1 MEKLNLTQQK
11 RAFTNQ
17 KKCSTTQNKQK
28 NKAMFSRLLP
38 HPARKWRGP
47 ILVSLSA
54 SWICHLLTCL
64 DIYPLTY
71 SPDPHGAFH
80 PVKPMTHELSRRAL
94 SFGSRLDGR
103 RDGTPCHTT
112 RLDHRHDGR
121 QDGCQKNIDCR
132 DGRHDGPSWRVV
144 CRDSFSCFS

>member
-11 RAFTNQ
+11 RAFANQ
-17 KKCSTTQNKQK
+17 KKCTTTQNKQK
-28 NKAMFSRLLP
+28 TKAMFSRLLP
-38 HPARKWRGP
+38 HPARKRRGP
-47 ILVSLSA
+47 ILVSLGA
-54 SWICHLLTCL
+54 SWICHLLTYL

-80 PVKPMTHELSRRAL
+80 SVKPMTHELSRRAL
-94 SFGSRLDGR
+94 SFGRRLDGR
-103 RDGTPCHTT
+103 RDGTPSHDPSWPPSWRPSR
-112 RLDHRHDGR
+112 RLP
-121 QDGCQKNIDCR
+121 KNIDCR